1 MPANPQSEQ
10 ELLARAYAMA
20 GFTLAQLA
28 ATAGIPV
35 PRDLR
40 RDKGWIGQLIEWQLG
55 ASAGSRPEQDFPDL
69 GIELKTIPI
78 DPQGK
83 PLETTFVCVAPL
95 IGISGQRWEESNVR
109 NKLSR
114 VLWIPVEGSRTI
126 PVGERRVGMPL
137 LWSPNE
143 EEDRL
148 LRQDW
153 EELMDMIVLGEVEQI
168 SARHGQ
174 VMQLRPKAA
183 NSKALTHAIGRN
195 GQPIQTLPRG
205 FYLKIDF
212 THQLLRR
219 HFALPA

>member
-1 MPANPQSEQ
+1 MPHPPQSEQ
-10 ELLARAYAMA
+10 ELLDRAHAIA
-20 GFTLAQLA
+20 GFTLTQLA
-28 ATAGIPV
+28 TDAGIPV

-40 RDKGWIGQLIEWQLG
+40 RDKGWVGQLIEWHLG
-55 ASAGSRPEQDFPDL
+55 ASAGSRPEQDFPEL
-69 GIELKTIPI
+69 GIELKTIPV
-78 DPQGK
+78 DPRGK

-95 IGISGQRWEESNVR
+95 IGVSGQRWEESNVR

-114 VLWIPVEGSRTI
+114 VLWIPVEGSREI

-137 LWSPNE
+137 MWCPSE
-143 EEDRL
+143 EEDAL

-183 NSKALTHAIGRN
+183 NNKALTRAIGRA
-195 GQPIQTLPRG
+195 GQPIMTLPRG
-205 FYLKIDF
+205 FYLKITF
-212 THQLLRR
+212 THALLMR
-219 HFALPA
+219 HFAMPK

>member
-10 ELLARAYAMA
+10 ELLSRAYAMA

-28 ATAGIPV
+28 ATAGISV

-40 RDKGWIGQLIEWQLG
+40 RDKGWTGQLIEWQLG

-69 GIELKTIPI
+69 GIELKTIPV
-78 DPQGK
+78 DPQGR

-95 IGISGQRWEESNVR
+95 IGVSGQRWEESNVR

-114 VLWIPVEGSRTI
+114 VLWIPVEGSRDI
-126 PVGERRVGMPL
+126 PVGDRRVGMPL
-137 LWSPNE
+137 LWSPNKE
-143 EEDRL
+143 EEEL

-174 VMQLRPKAA
+174 VLQLRPKAA
-183 NSKALTHAIGRN
+183 NSKALTRAIGRN
-195 GQPIQTLPRG
+195 GQPIMTLPRG
-205 FYLKIDF
+205 FYLKIEF
-212 THQLLRR
+212 THQLLLR
-219 HFALPA
+219 HFALPL

>member
-10 ELLARAYAMA
+10 ELLSRAYAMA

-40 RDKGWIGQLIEWQLG
+40 RDKGWTGQLIEWQLG

-69 GIELKTIPI
+69 GIELKTIPV
-78 DPQGK
+78 DPQGR

-95 IGISGQRWEESNVR
+95 IGVSGQRWEESNVR

-114 VLWIPVEGSRTI
+114 VLWIPVEGSRDI
-126 PVGERRVGMPL
+126 PVGDRRVGMPL

-143 EEDRL
+143 EEEGL

-174 VMQLRPKAA
+174 VLQLRPKAA
-183 NSKALTHAIGRN
+183 NSKARTHAIGRN
-195 GQPIQTLPRG
+195 GQPIMTLPRG
-205 FYLKIDF
+205 FYLKIEF
-212 THQLLRR
+212 THQLLQR
-219 HFALPA
+219 HFALPL

>member
-10 ELLARAYAMA
+10 ELLSRAYAMA

-40 RDKGWIGQLIEWQLG
+40 RDKGWTGQLIEWQLG

-69 GIELKTIPI
+69 GIELKTIPV
-78 DPQGK
+78 DPQGR

-95 IGISGQRWEESNVR
+95 IGVSGQRWEESNVR
-109 NKLSR
+109 NKLAR
-114 VLWIPVEGSRTI
+114 VLWIPGEGSRDI
-126 PVGERRVGMPL
+126 PVGDRRVGRPL

-143 EEDRL
+143 EEEGL

-174 VMQLRPKAA
+174 VLQLRPKAA
-183 NSKALTHAIGRN
+183 NSKALTRAIGRN
-195 GQPIQTLPRG
+195 GQPIMTLPRG
-205 FYLKIDF
+205 FYLKIEF
-212 THQLLRR
+212 THQLLQR
-219 HFALPA
+219 HFALPL